1 MTSKPYLWKGKTDGG
16 KWGQKSLFF
25 MLGIINVTILYPV
38 LLLIVPF
45 YMLFRRAGYLAIFRY
60 FKEIWGM
67 SHWKA
72 FWNTFAN
79 HFIFAQI
86 VVDKFAAIAGK
97 VKNFTIEIEGH
108 NYIQD
113 LYEQKKGFII
123 ASSHIGNF
131 ELGGYVFQQDK
142 TNLYALVYEGESKE
156 YSKKREASLKKAN
169 LNLVSIQEDMS
180 HLFLLKDVLEQGNI
194 VIIQCDRIYG
204 NSKNFKINFLGRDA
218 WFPSGTFRLAAQLDV
233 PVIALFIMKK
243 SLTKYKAFII
253 PIETEIKETNNVKQ
267 SLKYAEFFV
276 KSCEKIL
283 KKYPRQWF
291 NFYNFWIEKYE

>member
-1 MTSKPYLWKGKTDGG
+1 MNSKSHIWRGKTDGG
-16 KWGQKSLFF
+16 KLGQKCLFF
-25 MLGIINVTILYPV
+25 MLGIINVIILYPV

-45 YMLFRRAGYLAIFRY
+45 YMLFRRTGYLAIFRY
-60 FKEIWGM
+60 FKEIWKM
-67 SHWKA
+67 SHWRA

-97 VKNFTIEIEGH
+97 VKNFTIEIED
-108 NYIQD
+108 QD
-113 LYEQKKGFII
+113 IIKELHEQNKGFII

-131 ELGGYVFQQDK
+131 ELGGYVFQQNK
-142 TNLYALVYEGESKE
+142 TKLYALVFEGESKE
-156 YSKKREASLKKAN
+156 YSKKREAALKEAN
-169 LNLVSIQEDMS
+169 LNLISIKEDMS

-194 VIIQCDRIYG
+194 VITQCDRIYG

-218 WFPSGTFRLAAQLDV
+218 WFPSGTFRLAVQLNV

-253 PIETEIKETNNVKQ
+253 PVETEIKETNKVKQ
-267 SLKYAEFFV
+267 SEKYAEIFV
-276 KSCEKIL
+276 QSCEKIL

-291 NFYNFWIEKYE
+291 NFYNFWKENYE

>member
-1 MTSKPYLWKGKTDGG
+1 MISKPHLWQGKTDGG
-16 KWGQKSLFF
+16 KWGQKYLFF
-25 MLGIINVTILYPV
+25 MLSIINVTILYPV
-38 LLLIVPF
+38 LLFIVPF

-60 FKEIWGM
+60 FKEIWNM

-72 FWNTFAN
+72 FWNTFVN

-86 VVDKFAAIAGK
+86 VMDKFAVIAGK

-131 ELGGYVFQQDK
+131 ELGGYVFQQNK
-142 TNLYALVYEGESKE
+142 TKLYALAYEGESKE

-169 LNLVSIQEDMS
+169 LNLVSIQNDMS

-204 NSKNFKINFLGRDA
+204 NTKKFKINFLGQDA
-218 WFPSGTFRLAAQLDV
+218 WFPSGTFRLAAHLNV

-243 SLTKYKAFII
+243 NLTKYKAFII
-253 PIETEIKETNNVKQ
+253 PVGSDFNETNNLKQ
-267 SLKYAEFFV
+267 SLKYAENFV
-276 KSCEKIL
+276 QSCEKIL
-283 KKYPRQWF
+283 QKYPRQWF
-291 NFYNFWIEKYE
+291 NFYDFWKCNYE